1 MRSKLLRGKTL
12 LSACL
17 MLVLML
23 GLAVVGMT
31 TAARADDS
39 VAPSGT
45 VGTVKINDPNHY
57 TANGNVVTITQ
68 VSPDAYLRF
77 PVTEYESGDVSVS
90 VTPNQAL
97 KIRVLIFTTQD
108 YVWCN
113 TNVEDWKDLAA
124 GETYTK
130 TFDPTKYFTD
140 GMRTAK
146 SFDISFAFQAEV
158 GTEITFDTVELV
170 EHVAP
175 AEPAK
180 VAIGEWTAVSSNTV
194 LHQVEKDGSITVDET
209 TYTGLKVS
217 WDKTVTQYSYVGA
230 SVSDF
235 DIVHTPILY
244 ISFYTDHAMKL
255 GVWDNVDSVDVDA
268 TKRHIEY
275 AAGYHQVTF
284 NLAHANLNQLMLYCD
299 SSEAQDFEGTKNV
312 VFDSIR
318 FCGAAIK
325 ENVNNGVGV
334 LTVGTENGLSLQWS
348 GTVSSWPS
356 VVVPVANWDPTFDR
370 YLVLDMSAAEN
381 ATFRFFFNDGN
392 HLDQWGNPA
401 ETSAFGVYATYQKGR
416 HILCWD
422 TSEMVEA
429 GVIAKGDNKLY
440 IFVHDS
446 EAVAWASNTVTFN
459 SIRFASAAI
468 APLALTVDVDYVA
481 GTVDFDDEKLEVS
494 KAAGFD
500 PLLEKGGAVEA
511 GKLYIRS
518 KADRAITAEIEL
530 KNAVLTADNV
540 PAAFITDTSI
550 SYLHVTGYQFK
561 FGDDGEWGDTR
572 FWDGLESGTDY
583 KVFIR
588 KLASDIA
595 FGSNELEVTLQL
607 NAEYIPVRIDLVHFE
622 SRNDFI
628 SVETA
633 GGKTTLG
640 YNAAGIGG
648 NYYAVTFP
656 VTDWKQGNR
665 YLVLDLSFTE
675 TANLRFYLNGNKF
688 DEWGNPVDGSAF
700 TPSYTEYG
708 KGRHLVCLDTASLS
722 VTPNTDGDNKL
733 IVFCDGGLNTS
744 VSLAKQ
750 ITINDVRFS
759 QISVEPVSLTVDVDY
774 LAGTVDF
781 DDEKVEV
788 SAAADFGTLLA
799 KEASVSVGKLYI
811 RSKADHAMSAEIT
824 LAKATVPEIKAL
836 VTTTSISYEHLNG
849 YQFKFGADGE
859 WGTTALWENLTPD
872 TEYTVYARI
881 PATENSFASDEA
893 ELKVR
898 TRSES
903 GTKPAEPEKPDNGCS
918 CNSSVAAVS
927 LPFAVMLMAGC
938 TFFLRRRRS
947 AK

>member
-45 VGTVKINDPNHY
+45 IGTVKINDPNHY

-175 AEPAK
+175 PEPEK
-180 VAIGEWTAVSSNTV
+180 VAIGDWTLDALQGVNFTFA
-194 LHQVEKDGSITVDET
+194 DGTLEVNDT

-217 WDKTVTQYSYVGA
+217 YDKSIYGSDNAAYTNIHA
-230 SVSDF
+230 SVTDF
-235 DIVHTPILY
+235 DAAKTPRLH
-244 ISFYTDHAMKL
+244 ISFYTDSAVKL
-255 GVWDNVDSVDVDA
+255 GVYNNGTALLGHTEYEIGAHELEFDVSNVTEFSSLKLYFDA
-268 TKRHIEY
+268 GAKI
-275 AAGYHQVTF
+275 
-284 NLAHANLNQLMLYCD
+284 N
-299 SSEAQDFEGTKNV
+299 FENTKNI

-334 LTVGTENGLSLQWS
+334 FTVGTENGLSLQWS

-392 HLDQWGNPA
+392 HMDKYNSPV
-401 ETSAFGVYATYQKGR
+401 ETSAFGAYATYLKGR

-422 TSEMVEA
+422 TNAMLEA

-440 IFVHDS
+440 IYVHDS
-446 EAVAWASNTVTFN
+446 EAVAWASNTVMFN

-583 KVFIR
+583 KVSIR

-607 NAEYIPVRIDLVHFE
+607 NAEYIPVRIDLVHYE

-628 SVETA
+628 TVETA
-633 GGKTTLG
+633 GGKTTLA

-675 TANLRFYLNGNKF
+675 TANLRFYLNGNQF
-688 DEWGNPVDGSAF
+688 DQWGNPKDGSAF
-700 TPSYTEYG
+700 TAGYTAYG
-708 KGRHLVCLDTASLS
+708 KGRHLVCLDTASLAL
-722 VTPNTDGDNKL
+722 TPNTDGDNKL

-759 QISVEPVSLTVDVDY
+759 QIPVEEVSLTVDVDY

-788 SAAADFGTLLA
+788 SAAADFGTLLE

-881 PATENSFASDEA
+881 PATENSFASDEV

-898 TRSES
+898 TKSES
-903 GTKPAEPEKPDNGCS
+903 GKTPEPEKPDNGCS

-927 LPFAVMLMAGC
+927 LPFAALLMAGC

>member
-1 MRSKLLRGKTL
+1 MRSKLLRSKTL

-17 MLVLML
+17 ILVLML
-23 GLAVVGMT
+23 GLAVVGMA
-31 TAARADDS
+31 TAARADYTT
-39 VAPSGT
+39 AT
-45 VGTVKINDPNHY
+45 VGKPVCLDGGAYTFNDDS
-57 TANGNVVTITQ
+57 TQ
-68 VSPDAYLRF
+68 VTYTGDLSAYYIRAT
-77 PVTEYESGDVSVS
+77 VANYDSGDISI
-90 VTPNQAL
+90 TLNTQQAAQVR
-97 KIRVLIFTTQD
+97 ILIFQAGD
-108 YVWCN
+108 WGYN
-113 TNVEDWKDLAA
+113 NVDVATWDDMVA
-124 GETYTK
+124 GQAYTK
-130 TFDPTKYFTD
+130 TFNPAKYTGGAVAAD
-140 GMRTAK
+140 
-146 SFDISFAFQAEV
+146 
-158 GTEITFDTVELV
+158 TFDVTFSFKSATDVQNTVTFDSIAVV

-180 VAIGEWTAVSSNTV
+180 VAIGEWAAVSSNAV
-194 LHQVEKDGSITVDET
+194 LHQVEKDGSIEVGET

-217 WDKTVTQYSYVGA
+217 WDKTVAQYSYVGA

-235 DIVHTPILY
+235 DIAHTPLLH

-255 GVWDNVDSVDVDA
+255 GVWDNVDNVDA

-284 NLAHANLNQLMLYCD
+284 NLAHANLNQLLLYCD
-299 SSEAQDFEGTKNV
+299 SGEAQDFEGTKTV

-318 FCGAAIK
+318 FCGVAIK
-325 ENVNNGVGV
+325 ENVNNGDVF
-334 LTVGTENGLSLQWS
+334 TVGTENGLSLQWS
-348 GTVSSWPS
+348 GTVSTWPS

-370 YLVLDMSAAEN
+370 YLVLDMSLAEN

-392 HLDQWGNPA
+392 HLDQWGSPV
-401 ETSAFGVYATYQKGR
+401 ETSAFGVYTGYQRGR
-416 HILCWD
+416 HIVCFD
-422 TSEMVEA
+422 TSEMLTA
-429 GVIAKGDNKLY
+429 GVIAKGDNKLFIY
-440 IFVHDS
+440 VHDS
-446 EAVAWASNTVTFN
+446 EAVAWANNTVTFN
-459 SIRFASAAI
+459 SIRFAGEAVT
-468 APLALTVDVDYVA
+468 PVALTVDVDYTEK
-481 GTVDFDDEKLEVS
+481 TVDFDDEKLEVS

-518 KADRAITAEIEL
+518 KADHAITAEIEL
-530 KNAVLTADNV
+530 KNAVLTLDNA
-540 PAAFITDTSI
+540 PTPIRTDTSI

-561 FGDDGEWGDTR
+561 FGDNGEWGDTR
-572 FWDGLESGTDY
+572 FWDGLELDTDY
-583 KVFIR
+583 TVYIR

-595 FGSNELEVTLQL
+595 FESNELKVTLQCDG
-607 NAEYIPVRIDLVHFE
+607 EYIPVRIDLVHYE
-622 SRNDFI
+622 SRNNFI
-628 SVETA
+628 TVETA
-633 GGKTTLG
+633 GGKTTLA

-648 NYYAVTFP
+648 NYYSVSFP

-708 KGRHLVCLDTASLS
+708 KGRHLVCLDTASLNP
-722 VTPNTDGDNKL
+722 VPNTEGDNKL

-759 QISVEPVSLTVDVDY
+759 QVSVESVSLTVDVDY
-774 LAGTVDF
+774 LAGTLDF

-799 KEASVSVGKLYI
+799 KGASVSVGKLYI

-836 VTTTSISYEHLNG
+836 VTATSISYEHLTG

-881 PATENSFASDEA
+881 PATENSFASDEV

-898 TRSES
+898 TRSVP
-903 GTKPAEPEKPDNGCS
+903 GGNTTPEENNSGCS
-918 CNSSVAAVS
+918 CNGSVAAVS
-927 LPFAVMLMAGC
+927 LPFAALLMAGC